1 MEQKATKTAYLP
13 EFGRVFEV
21 PADWDGTKI
30 NYFARQKMNNLS
42 PNETIGTL
50 PLAPK
55 SKSIDFRPRIS
66 NDNVL
71 KNINLKKEGE
81 DTSSFTTIGKSAW
94 NQFVDLTAGS
104 GVGLTDFLVQN
115 TAMGVLDIYGVD
127 EKVKEKANKRLLEIQ
142 KKNKALVD
150 SLKFDV
156 NPYEGKMSQGIGSL
170 LTSYGIMGANF
181 LSKVLKGITTAEA
194 VSEGFPLLAMFG
206 LSSGSNM
213 FYDVRQ
219 EGGSLKEASDKAM
232 YAVALEVGLDA
243 LGLETVVRG
252 LRSKYL
258 ASYIVAPVATGAVQE
273 ASQSGKDM
281 IIKGKYDKRSEEE
294 KLDELI
300 DSSLVGGLGGLFGY
314 VVARQSANKD
324 INKVVDILKEGGVDE
339 KTAKKV
345 AYTQMLSKEEA
356 VKVRE
361 DIRLQAVKAGYDEQT
376 SQSIAEAATP
386 SPTKLLEDV
395 IEIMDREE
403 PQEIPQE
410 KMEEL
415 KQIYVEATSNAN
427 EDANKYILMKDE
439 LKSLIEKAG
448 KDEQEADETARMM
461 TSIAINSY
469 QIAKEQGVDIDFDK
483 IKNEVF
489 KLNNIINY
497 AQNEP
502 ISEAEQ
508 EDIWREVERE
518 RVAELQEGIDR
529 YMKESQGGVLFS
541 KTITNNK
548 GDKRVYVNPQKSELS
563 QILDNKS
570 QRVLINKETGKYYS
584 IDADNNIH
592 FDIIETLAEANKDGL
607 SQDDIKDHNS
617 RIETYYNKYDAIYL
631 TKNTE
636 DMYEGHHLIYTSD
649 WNFSHY
655 KMPSY
660 DTLEEARKIY
670 DDYKSKSIGKF
681 LGEFD
686 ELATVRG
693 LIRRN
698 EKLLQ
703 NEEESLSLYDD
714 MTMPPSKLRRMEEY
728 RNNIAKLQEQEQELR
743 KEEGKLY
750 SKAYVSTRFPLV
762 GDFFDADRFE
772 GVGENASA
780 HGWGNYALKD
790 KYTNKVRY
798 YNKFNKYDITY
809 KGKDIGS
816 KGISKPIQKYSYLLE
831 FYGGDIEVVNKD
843 IASSLDRINLFIED
857 YTKKVEEYGKN
868 LTDEE
873 RQEAENKAKK
883 AKDYGSLQ
891 LSINTLF
898 GEYKTQDLY
907 TEAVWGL
914 NERKKAKK
922 LYEAMAKLNPND
934 FEMKGTGAQYEVD
947 VPEDEFLLDEQGNFE
962 SQSEIVKQA
971 LEQIAKDFDIKV
983 KGKKQVGVNFHD
995 ITGKYIYNK
1004 LTAKFDSKK
1013 QASKTLLEYGIKG
1026 IKYDGNIDGVGY
1038 VVFDG
1043 KDMPVK
1049 RRLLSQTE
1057 GDILGSYDMA
1067 KREAKLF
1074 KGHNPSTLTHEL
1086 GHHFIISHLN
1096 FMERIGAN
1104 DKNKPVFEFLSGLAN
1119 REINSVRDMERAD
1132 HENLIEAFIDYM
1144 NIGQAPNIVTGNIF
1158 QRAKN
1163 WLINEYNIHK
1173 TTASKEIR
1181 EYFDSLISRES
1192 SIPEVGKIQDRI
1204 GEFKEILKQAQQ
1216 GEQVFFNGLGKQEV
1230 KDLKKAINTRIRRK
1244 GMSLRDELI
1253 KSGGIK
1259 EGTGLAKALGFDVL
1273 KKDKIFSTK
1282 ATAIESE
1289 QELIDWLTDKGY
1301 IVGVQEGESYSDTE
1315 SRWNEVE
1322 NLIYNAETVY
1332 KPEEQRINEERE
1344 AGLANQAKAQEIVDE
1359 ILKDNNLGLKSIGDL
1374 DDLLSKIT
1382 SRKDDV
1388 DIIKMNKSAL
1398 QYLDVK
1404 LNELTKEY
1412 NNVIRKA
1419 NQQARQIGEELVKVN
1434 EKLNNLKEETKVSK
1448 RVRELA
1454 QEQYIDFIKNQHLS
1468 GDNKVK
1474 MLSNVD
1480 EINSL
1485 NDLVRVVRRVVPQIQ
1500 RLIEIEKKHIQKR
1513 NIDIILGKTKPK
1525 KRTKQFSTYTYNT
1538 LFEELRDI
1546 NKLSKKGAKAE
1557 ISKIMSEMEKR
1568 ELEGK
1573 ETFTWQDVIKNKM
1586 LHYKSLGMKASSQLM
1601 ESLHNDLLEL
1611 YMEANQKGLEAK
1623 IEKQEKRAEM
1633 IKEVVDYVD
1642 THEASKNFISR
1653 LFNHK
1658 EKSDDLYIKNTNFY
1672 GISNAL
1678 FGKKWADEHEMV
1690 TVLNQVQKDIYHR
1703 HDKMIKAAKKIYK
1716 TDSRDILKVIMGE
1729 KNDESQ
1735 FILKSNDGAVDD
1747 ISIMQI
1753 MDFYIGMKNSK
1764 TKKQLLRN
1772 YEVFDEEGN
1781 QITNQLEDLFGN
1793 LTQED
1798 IEFADWLQKD
1808 LEKNYDK
1815 LNELYIKMYGIDMP
1829 QEENYFPRTSERVDK
1844 QLGFDNVS
1852 GINAFS
1858 PTDTISGI
1866 MKERA
1871 TIVKPKATNV
1881 IKKYN
1886 QNIGDYYYMIDAF
1899 EKFKDIY
1906 DVITSSGVKNSIN
1919 QKYSKDTYTA
1929 LMNNIKAMS
1938 LSGQYFHYP
1947 DIEKKANRIINRIIA
1962 SKIAINPDVFLKQ
1975 AISFTNY
1982 MENMPV
1988 ADFLKYQ
1995 AEFWANPKKAIE
2007 FMEEFDKP
2015 FFESRKNAGL
2025 QTEAIARMTRELGM
2039 YGDGSKEKVE
2049 LFGLSVP
2056 VGVVYNWGKWMGFAV
2071 KYGDITSIYLGGY
2084 ARVKYLL
2091 DNGMSVEEARNVFEK
2106 ETLQSQQDSSP
2117 ASLASYQMHKQG
2129 FVKLLTAFLNAPA
2142 QYQRKMFDA
2151 DIQWRRGEISDMQ
2164 FFKTVVNFGVIQP
2177 ALFVLLTNALRGLW
2191 SGSDEEESLLDGVV
2205 SQVLTSPFQGIPL
2218 LGGLSTNL
2226 TSNIEAKLKGQ
2237 ETNRYDVVGV
2247 LFIDDLNKAVHKL
2260 SKNEKDTLDW
2270 IDIATPMI
2278 EPFVIAPTNAIK
2290 KFIRL
2295 GKRISED

>member
-42 PNETIGTL
+42 PDETIGTL

-71 KNINLKKEGE
+71 RTINLKKEGE
-81 DTSSFTTIGKSAW
+81 DTSSLTTIGKSAW

-104 GVGLTDFLVQN
+104 GVGITDFLVQN
-115 TAMGVLDIYGVD
+115 TAMGVLDISGVD
-127 EKVKEKANKRLLEIQ
+127 KKTKEKANKRLLEIQ

-150 SLKFDV
+150 SLKFKV
-156 NPYEGKMSQGIGSL
+156 NPYEGKKAQGIGSL
-170 LTSYGIMGANF
+170 MTSYGIMGANF
-181 LSKVLKGITTAEA
+181 LSKVLKGKTTAEA
-194 VSEGFPLLAMFG
+194 VREGFPLLAMFG

-219 EGGSLKEASDKAM
+219 EGGSLKEASDKAI
-232 YAVALEVGLDA
+232 YAGALEVGLEA

-258 ASYIVAPVATGAVQE
+258 ASYLVAPVATGAVQE

-314 VVARQSANKD
+314 GVARQSANKD

-427 EDANKYILMKDE
+427 EDADKYILMKDE
-439 LKSLIEKAG
+439 LKNLMLKAG
-448 KDEQEADETARMM
+448 VNDEEADNNARMM
-461 TSIAINSY
+461 TSMAINSY

-489 KLNNIINY
+489 KLNNIINH

-508 EDIWREVERE
+508 EDIWKEVERE
-518 RVAELQEGIDR
+518 RVAELQEGVDR
-529 YMKESQGGVLFS
+529 YMKESRGGVLYS

-563 QILDNKS
+563 QILNNKS

-592 FDIIETLAEANKDGL
+592 FDIIETLAEANKDGIT
-607 SQDDIKDHNS
+607 QDDIKDHNS
-617 RIETYYNKYDAIYL
+617 RLETYYNKYDAIYL

-670 DDYKSKSIGKF
+670 DDYKSKNIGKF

-703 NEEESLSLYDD
+703 REEESLSLYDD

-728 RNNIAKLQEQEQELR
+728 RNNIAKLQEQEQELL
-743 KEEGKLY
+743 KEDGKLYQKAWHGGKELEGGRFSLKYAGQVTGQTHGYGVYASAQRDTGENYRSRIDNGFTVKGENITDLYSRLERNKEYEKLAIIEDLMLGKDVEALYEGTEEKVWFDKEIKPYLKSEGKLY
-750 SKAYVSTRFPLV
+750 EL
-762 GDFFDADRFE
+762 
-772 GVGENASA
+772 
-780 HGWGNYALKD
+780 
-790 KYTNKVRY
+790 
-798 YNKFNKYDITY
+798 
-809 KGKDIGS
+809 
-816 KGISKPIQKYSYLLE
+816 
-831 FYGGDIEVVNKD
+831 
-843 IASSLDRINLFIED
+843 
-857 YTKKVEEYGKN
+857 
-868 LTDEE
+868 
-873 RQEAENKAKK
+873 
-883 AKDYGSLQ
+883 
-891 LSINTLF
+891 
-898 GEYKTQDLY
+898 
-907 TEAVWGL
+907 
-914 NERKKAKK
+914 
-922 LYEAMAKLNPND
+922 
-934 FEMKGTGAQYEVD
+934 D
-947 VPEDEFLLDEQGNFE
+947 VPEDYELIDEQKRF
-962 SQSEIVKQA
+962 SEQPEDVQEVLLK
-971 LEQIAKDFDIKV
+971 
-983 KGKKQVGVNFHD
+983 
-995 ITGKYIYNK
+995 
-1004 LTAKFDSKK
+1004 
-1013 QASKTLLEYGIKG
+1013 ASKESKGFGLLEKAIANDEYGGVLYDALGDDVFYEAKGYEGGSTETRVAASEYLDKQGIKG
-1026 IKYDGNIDGVGY
+1026 ITYDGGEE
-1038 VVFDG
+1038 G
-1043 KDMPVK
+1043 KNFVIFNPDNVK
-1049 RRLLSQTE
+1049 VLEKFYSQTE
-1057 GDILGSYDMA
+1057 GDILGSYDIA
-1067 KREAKLF
+1067 KREVELF

-1096 FMERIGAN
+1096 FMESIGAN
-1104 DKNKPVFEFLSGLAN
+1104 DKNKPVYEFLSGLAN
-1119 REINSVRDMERAD
+1119 REINSVRDMKRAD

-1163 WLINEYNIHK
+1163 WLINEYNINK

-1192 SIPEVGKIQDRI
+1192 SIPEMGKIQDRI

-1230 KDLKKAINTRIRRK
+1230 KDLKKAINTKIRRK

-1282 ATAIESE
+1282 ATAIETE

-1412 NNVIRKA
+1412 NNVIKKA
-1419 NQQARQIGEELVKVN
+1419 NQQARQIGKELVKVN
-1434 EKLNNLKEETKVSK
+1434 EELKNLKEDTEVSK
-1448 RVRELA
+1448 RVKELA

-1474 MLSNVD
+1474 MLSKVD
-1480 EINSL
+1480 EINSF

-1546 NKLSKKGAKAE
+1546 NRLSKKGAEAK

-1586 LHYKSLGMKASSQLM
+1586 LHYKSLGMEASSQLM
-1601 ESLHNDLLEL
+1601 ASLHNDLLEL
-1611 YMEANQKGLEAK
+1611 YMEANQKGFEAK
-1623 IEKQEKRAEM
+1623 IEKQERRAEM

-1690 TVLNQVQKDIYHR
+1690 TVLNQVQKDIYYR

-1798 IEFADWLQKD
+1798 KEFADWLQKD

-1829 QEENYFPRTSERVDK
+1829 QEENYFPRTSERAEK

-1982 MENMPV
+1982 MEKMPV

-2071 KYGDITSIYLGGY
+2071 KYGDIASIYLGGY
-2084 ARVKYLL
+2084 SRVKYLL
-2091 DNGMSVEEARNVFEK
+2091 DSGMSVDEARKVFEK

-2177 ALFVLLTNALRGLW
+2177 ALYVLLTNALRGLW
-2191 SGSDEEESLLDGVV
+2191 SGGDEEESLLDGVV

-2260 SKNEKDTLDW
+2260 NKNEKDTLDW

-2290 KFIRL
+2290 KFVRL
-2295 GKRISED
+2295 GNRISEDE